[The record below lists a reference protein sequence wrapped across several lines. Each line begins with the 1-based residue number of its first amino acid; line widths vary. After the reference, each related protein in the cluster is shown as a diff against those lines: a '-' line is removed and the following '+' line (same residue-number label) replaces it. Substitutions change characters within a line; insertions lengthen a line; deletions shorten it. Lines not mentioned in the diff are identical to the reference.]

1 MPMLDAF
8 TPADALA
15 ADAEAALIR
24 EITNLVVKAEIGDAS
39 NERGQDSSWF
49 FVHRPKIFVAG
60 KPSTAPHFRFIV
72 SVPEGQFDEQR
83 RQTIVAEITAAVAR
97 AERRPF
103 EDTKS
108 RVWVIASEI
117 PDGNWG
123 SRGEE
128 VVRLPEI
135 FSYLLGS
142 GGRQIALERLGRRIK
157 GW

>member
-8 TPADALA
+8 IPEGALA

-24 EITNLVVKAEIGDAS
+24 EITDLVVKTEIGDAS
-39 NERGQDSSWF
+39 NERGQNSSWF

-60 KPSTAPHFRFIV
+60 KPSAAPHFRFIV

-83 RQTIVAEITAAVAR
+83 RQTVVAEITAAVAR
-97 AERRPF
+97 AEKRPI
-103 EDTKS
+103 EEIKS

-123 SRGEE
+123 SRGE

-135 FSYLLGS
+135 LSYLLGS
-142 GGRQIALERLGRRIK
+142 GGRQIALERLGCRIK